1 MPVKTNKAKSVLKNF
16 GKSLLLPIVLYL
28 LLLLLAGKRIGSWNT
43 VVAIFVL
50 SVVPTIC
57 AYGVAFGFVS
67 GMMDFSV
74 GSRMI
79 VAGMCSVI
87 GGHYFGLIGMLLG
100 AILSSLLMALI
111 VGGLFATLKIPSL
124 VVSLG
129 TLMVFEI
136 VSVRIA
142 TGINSIIP
150 GLSTGAYL
158 RTPVSLTFLGTSPW
172 NFIILIISAYIF
184 RLLNYRTKFA
194 TQARMVGSDELIA
207 ANIGIKPMKVKFI
220 TFLYGSIF
228 LGISAMVSASYSS
241 AVGSKCDLA
250 SLSMVFKPMMAVII
264 GLSLQK
270 FVDLEI
276 GIFIGSLSMSI
287 IFTGIIALGWP
298 DSMQNVV
305 LGLMMLIVMASPNV
319 RRQYQDYKRRKKTRQ
334 MYETANAADAVL

>member
-1 MPVKTNKAKSVLKNF
+1 MPIKTNKIRIALTNLGKALVLP
-16 GKSLLLPIVLYL
+16 LVLYL
-28 LLLLLAGKRIGSWNT
+28 LLLVLAGKRVGNWNSF
-43 VVAIFVL
+43 VSILVL

-79 VAGMCSVI
+79 VSGMCAII
-87 GGHYFGLIGMLLG
+87 GGHYFGLAGMLLG
-100 AILSSLLMALI
+100 AIISSVIMALI

-142 TGINSIIP
+142 TGINSVIP
-150 GLSTGAYL
+150 GISTGAYL
-158 RTPVSLTFLGTSPW
+158 KTPAALTFWGTPPW
-172 NFIILIISAYIF
+172 NFIVLIISAILF
-184 RLLNYRTKFA
+184 RILNYCTEFA

-207 ANIGIKPMKVKFI
+207 TNIGIKPMKVKFV
-220 TFLYGSIF
+220 TFVYGGIF
-228 LGISAMVSASYSS
+228 LGISAMVSACYSS

-250 SLSMVFKPMMAVII
+250 SLAMVFKPMMAVII
-264 GLSLQK
+264 GLALQQ
-270 FVDLEI
+270 FVELEI
-276 GIFIGSLSMSI
+276 GVFIGALSMSV

-298 DSMQNVV
+298 DSLQNVV
-305 LGLMMLIVMASPNV
+305 LGLMMLVVMASPNV
-319 RRQYQDYKRRKKTRQ
+319 RKQYQDYKRRKKTS
-334 MYETANAADAVL
+334 AAG